1 MTQQEFKVGDKV
13 FDILFGWGE
22 VVDLFDNLEYP
33 VQVQFDG
40 PGEKCYTIDGRH
52 YDGYKNPHLSHT
64 EYRITSEPTFPRIM
78 EVGLNGQQWAK
89 KLVLCIYNDRAYSLL
104 DEPSQYVNSYP
115 HYREIEPKT
124 KLTLA
129 EIAEKFGLE
138 ADKIEIVS

>member
-22 VVDLFDNLEYP
+22 VVHVDSLIHYP
-33 VQVQFDG
+33 IEVDFENDTANYMRNG
-40 PGEKCYTIDGRH
+40 KYMDDAITPT
-52 YDGYKNPHLSHT
+52 LSHT
-64 EYRITSEPTFPRIM
+64 EYRLTSEPTFPRIM